1 MRVVLIHEDNHGM
14 IGVALNYYH
23 AVRWLIDEHWL
34 MDNTEVYV
42 YKDGGESWL
51 RLDQTLGKD
60 WADLLMDH
68 WDIDNFNAYFSDCF
82 YLESVEV
89 YGSEMD

>member
-14 IGVALNYYH
+14 IGVALNYFH
-23 AVRWLIDEHWL
+23 AVNWLINEQWL
-34 MDNTEVYV
+34 VDNTEVYDD
-42 YKDGGESWL
+42 KTDSWN
-51 RLDQTLGKD
+51 RLDEELGED
-60 WADLLMDH
+60 WADLLTDY
-68 WDIDNFNAYFSDCF
+68 WDIDNFNAYFSGSF